1 MTEQPKSLTEEA
13 QSLARVPLF
22 KRLEPH
28 ELEHLAEEVDQVNY
42 QAGATIF
49 HEHDRGDALYI
60 VEEGNVRIWVMDE
73 DVHEVTL
80 AELKPG
86 DFFGELA
93 VLDRGERSS
102 SATAITDIHLHRL
115 SSDDFQQFL
124 IDHPDASVDVICEI
138 AARMRQTNLLVTQ
151 RASKNINVEME
162 QKSTLGQR
170 VADKVAA
177 FGGSW
182 TFIFIYGTSL
192 IAWMVANTFILY
204 YMGHGENGAQFDPY
218 PYILLN
224 LMLSMTAALQAPII
238 MMSQNRAGE
247 KDRLAAE
254 QDFKVNLKSELM
266 LEELVRRDRERTLQ
280 LDELLRSVEALRTNA
295 LGRGEESSASYER
308 ITIRALL
315 VTTTLGCFASLILTE
330 HVGLVTLP
338 VRVESAQ
345 QTSGGHLR
353 CGGLYCCCS
362 LSSAQSPAPSQL
374 RQTLR
379 SWT

>member
-1 MTEQPKSLTEEA
+1 MSAEKNTLSEEA

-22 KRLEPH
+22 KRLDAE
-28 ELEHLAEEVDQVNY
+28 ELERLAEEIDQVNY
-42 QAGATIF
+42 NAGETIF

-60 VEEGNVRIWVMDE
+60 LEEGTVRIWVMDE
-73 DVHEVTL
+73 DVNEVTL

-102 SATAITDIHLHRL
+102 SATALTDIHLHRL

-124 IDHPDASVDVICEI
+124 INHPEASIDVICEI

-151 RASKNINVEME
+151 RAARNINVQME
-162 QKSTLGQR
+162 EQATFGQR
-170 VADKVAA
+170 VADKVAS

-182 TFIFIYGTSL
+182 TFIFIYGSAL
-192 IAWMVANTFILY
+192 IAWMIANSFVLY

-224 LMLSMTAALQAPII
+224 LMLSMTAAMQAPII
-238 MMSQNRAGE
+238 MMSQNRSAE

-266 LEELVRRDRERTLQ
+266 LEELIRKQRERDAQIDQ
-280 LDELLRSVEALRTNA
+280 LNAALKR
-295 LGRGEESSASYER
+295 LGADK
-308 ITIRALL
+308 
-315 VTTTLGCFASLILTE
+315 
-330 HVGLVTLP
+330 
-338 VRVESAQ
+338 
-345 QTSGGHLR
+345 
-353 CGGLYCCCS
+353 
-362 LSSAQSPAPSQL
+362 
-374 RQTLR
+374 
-379 SWT
+379 